1 MPRLA
6 VSSGL
11 IVIKL
16 KQDLKYQ
23 GHVFFEPVR
32 QHMIYQLLSYLK
44 SHNKFCKDIS
54 IEKGLSSE
62 DMFKFSDIVEMSGK
76 TEGDTENI
84 SNEKEMTKNVNDTR
98 SRTEFA
104 SFEDPL
110 NMHRTASNEATFV
123 SEIPNIIDEKNVI
136 IALG

>member
-1 MPRLA
+1 M
-6 VSSGL
+6 
-11 IVIKL
+11 IKL

-44 SHNKFCKDIS
+44 SHNKFCEDIS
-54 IEKGLSSE
+54 IGKVLSSE

-84 SNEKEMTKNVNDTR
+84 SDEKEMTKNVNDTR

-110 NMHRTASNEATFV
+110 YMHRTASNETTFV

>member
-1 MPRLA
+1 M
-6 VSSGL
+6 
-11 IVIKL
+11 IKL

-54 IEKGLSSE
+54 IGKGLSSE

-110 NMHRTASNEATFV
+110 NMHRTASNETTFV